1 MHYLPIRYYDTLE
14 RCCFCYTV
22 NWNPRPFKWSKV
34 PWFSLTSPKLHIA
47 TFVTWLC
54 LSERYPLYFRNCIVF
69 PLQFPELLFDDDT
82 ELCADL
88 CSRLLNHC
96 SSAISS
102 IRAQASAS
110 LYLLMR
116 QNFEIGNVSLQ
127 NLVLPISSRF
137 IFYRLVVLFFTTES
151 DVHSPILYCL
161 ITIQPVSYYM
171 AGSEGEQ
178 SETSCVYYYWT
189 CVWSVTLFWLHG
201 IARFFW
207 QESTFGVFFGHT
219 IHPLL
224 AQQFS
229 QHSGTLALCFLGY
242 GLRRK
247 RNEKLGQNE
256 PSWPHPCW
264 PTCLYTYCMQCANN
278 CVG

>member
-1 MHYLPIRYYDTLE
+1 M
-14 RCCFCYTV
+14 
-22 NWNPRPFKWSKV
+22 

-47 TFVTWLC
+47 TFVTWLF
-54 LSERYPLYFRNCIVF
+54 LSERYPLYYRNCIVF

-137 IFYRLVVLFFTTES
+137 IFYRLIVLFFTRES

-161 ITIQPVSYYM
+161 ITIQPVNYYI

-178 SETSCVYYYWT
+178 CETSRVYYYWT
-189 CVWSVTLFWLHG
+189 CVWSATLFWLHG
-201 IARFFW
+201 IARFFR

-224 AQQFS
+224 AQHVQS
-229 QHSGTLALCFLGY
+229 TQWDI
-242 GLRRK
+242 GLVFFGVWTEKKTQRK
-247 RNEKLGQNE
+247 TWSKWAVLTSSLLTNMSIHILHVMR
-256 PSWPHPCW
+256 
-264 PTCLYTYCMQCANN
+264 
-278 CVG
+278 